1 VTTTG
6 SESIPA
12 GRGAGGGAGRSAR
25 AGGGSPADAPG
36 LPGNSRAARLGT
48 GILAAIALAFLALPV
63 AALMGRA
70 LLGGALRDAPV
81 AAILDALVLSLVT
94 SAVTIL
100 VVVLLGS
107 PLAWVL
113 ARRSFRGKALAE
125 TLVDLPIVLPPTV
138 AGLALL
144 LAFGRRGVA
153 GPALEVVGISVPFT
167 TLAVVVA
174 QVFVAAPFYI
184 RAARAGLQGV
194 DRDLEEAAAVD
205 GATGGQV
212 VRRITI
218 PLAAPALGA
227 GLVLAWARALGE
239 FGATIMFAGNVEGR
253 TRTLPLLVYSEFQ
266 DSIDAAAAAAAVL
279 VVAAIGVLIAVRVT
293 RWRSILPT

>member
-1 VTTTG
+1 MTG
-6 SESIPA
+6 FDPIPA
-12 GRGAGGGAGRSAR
+12 SRVTAGTGRAGRTHHDDP
-25 AGGGSPADAPG
+25 GDAPG
-36 LPGNSRAARLGT
+36 LPGNGRAARIGT
-48 GILAAIALAFLALPV
+48 GILAGIALAFLGLPV
-63 AALMGRA
+63 VALMARA
-70 LLGGALRDAPV
+70 LFGGALQDVPV
-81 AAILDALVLSLVT
+81 AAILDALVLSLIA
-94 SAVTIL
+94 SACTVV

-174 QVFVAAPFYI
+174 QVFVAGPFYI

-266 DSIDAAAAAAAVL
+266 DSVDAAAAAAAVL
-279 VVAAIGVLIAVRVT
+279 VVAALGVLIAVRVT
-293 RWRSILPT
+293 RWRSILPS

>member
-1 VTTTG
+1 MHRT
-6 SESIPA
+6 
-12 GRGAGGGAGRSAR
+12 AR
-25 AGGGSPADAPG
+25 HAARPDPADAPG
-36 LPGNSRAARLGT
+36 LPGSGRVARLGT
-48 GILAAIALAFLALPV
+48 GALAAIALAFLALPI
-63 AALMGRA
+63 LA
-70 LLGGALRDAPV
+70 LLGRVLVGRGTQAVPV

-94 SAVTIL
+94 STGTLV

-113 ARRSFRGKALAE
+113 ARRSFRGKAIAE
-125 TLVDLPIVLPPTV
+125 TIVDLPIVLPPTV

-144 LAFGRRGVA
+144 FAFGRRGVA
-153 GPALEVVGISVPFT
+153 GPALELVGVSIPFT

-184 RAARAGLQGV
+184 RSARAGLQGV
-194 DRDLEEAAAVD
+194 DRDLEEAAAMD
-205 GATGGQV
+205 GASGAQA
-212 VRRITI
+212 VRHITV
-218 PLAAPALGA
+218 PLAAPAIGA

-266 DSIDAAAAAAAVL
+266 GSVDAAAAAAAVL
-279 VVAAIGVLIAVRVT
+279 VMAALAVLAAVRLT